1 MQLMFSDET
10 LSRFLSGLLIILIL
24 ISIGTI
30 IGWLLGKLRKKHP
43 FSRLAIMLA
52 LPPLSFIQFISDNQ
66 RPAFYIFTMIVLV
79 AGITIDGMAYLLTPK
94 DRTDAEDPVTAGA
107 KAETASEQPEDEPV
121 SQTESSGALVWEK
134 VAD

>member
-24 ISIGTI
+24 ICVGTTL
-30 IGWLLGKLRKKHP
+30 GWLLTKMGKKHP

-52 LPPLSFIQFISDNQ
+52 LPPLSFIEFISDNQ
-66 RPAFYIFTMIVLV
+66 RPAFYIFSMIVLV
-79 AGITIDGMAYLLTPK
+79 AGIAIDGLAYLLTPK
-94 DRTDAEDPVTAGA
+94 KRNDTVEPVTTPAY
-107 KAETASEQPEDEPV
+107 AEPEPV
-121 SQTESSGALVWEK
+121 QAEEETISRTETSGSLVWEK